1 MSARSKAL
9 VAVLVLGACD
19 PSLITVQISTSE
31 AKSQV
36 LVYVEGDRIV
46 DVYGVDNPAD
56 RAVLSI
62 PRRPSAE
69 VYSIDYSCPL
79 AGAGLKAGPIS
90 VDAQGV
96 PLRRSLRVRRGDGA
110 RMEAGAWTT
119 VVEPPPLLR
128 DLKLSGQPVDPCT
141 SYASMQTEVE
151 RDAFGAA
158 LLGTDRR
165 VVVLRTSDG
174 FERYDTRTL
183 EPLPTLPLPAGAPR
197 PPFGGAT
204 ITGAD
209 GAAYFFSR
217 KGDFFR
223 VGPDEVVS
231 YTPATTTSTLPRNT
245 GATARVAG
253 PPMGEVLSDLFLV
266 TEEGRIDHFDG
277 NAWTSIVTAGPRV
290 GGHSAGVVWL
300 GAGAAMAVGQSGHE
314 TTMIRGGEHTAE
326 LVYPP
331 STVLLVNAANLSPLY
346 LEPAALTDDGNI
358 WLRRGA
364 GEYTRV
370 PLADYRDGRLETHAA
385 FRHHLLFLHGG
396 HAATAALPLAHSY
409 ISQFDEE
416 LGNCGADKVS
426 PFTNPLTTLHLGQGD
441 VLIHGIEQIGGI
453 TRHYLLRLTRLEGP
467 PRCDGTPEV
476 E

>member
-1 MSARSKAL
+1 MRQRSLAL
-9 VAVLVLGACD
+9 VAVVFLSACD
-19 PSLITVQISTSE
+19 PSLITVEISTSE

-36 LVYVEGDRIV
+36 LVYLEGDRIIE
-46 DVYGVDNPAD
+46 VYGVDNPAD
-56 RAVLSI
+56 RAQLSI
-62 PRRPSAE
+62 PRRPGAQ

-90 VDAQGV
+90 VDPQGV
-96 PLRRSLRVRRGDGA
+96 TLRRPLRVRQGSGA
-110 RMEAGAWTT
+110 RMEAGAWAT
-119 VVEPPPLLR
+119 VQEPPPLLR
-128 DLKLSGQPVDPCT
+128 NLKLSGQPIDPCT
-141 SYASMQTEVE
+141 SYSSMQTEVE

-197 PPFGGAT
+197 QPFGGAT

-209 GAAYFFSR
+209 GTAYFFSR
-217 KGDFFR
+217 KGDYFR
-223 VGPDEVVS
+223 VGPDAVVS
-231 YTPATTTSTLPRNT
+231 YSPATTTSTLPRNT

-253 PPMGEVLSDLFLV
+253 PPMGEVLDDLFLV
-266 TEEGRIDHFDG
+266 TEEGRVDHFDG
-277 NAWTSIVTAGPRV
+277 SAWTSVVAAGPRV

-300 GAGAAMAVGQSGHE
+300 GAGSAMAVGQSGHE
-314 TTMIRGGEHTAE
+314 TTIIEGAAHHFE

-331 STVLLVNAANLSPLY
+331 STVLLVNAADLSPLY
-346 LEPAALTDDGNI
+346 SEPAALTDDGNV

-364 GEYTRV
+364 GEYTRL

-385 FRHHLLFLHGG
+385 FRHHLLWLHGG
-396 HAATAALPLAHSY
+396 RAANAALPLAHSY

-416 LGNCGADKVS
+416 LGTCSADKIS